1 MFQGQKGMVSP
12 VIAKNQHPEA
22 FGIQPFDDPVPVTT
36 QAVMYRFDHALSSQE
51 WVMNDRARRDRC
63 HAVLMLSGRWHI
75 RLRQGTI
82 DCHAPALVWLP
93 LGETQAISVNAGAD
107 GYLLSAADDL
117 VARHCGG
124 SSTGTSVPPVPGGGL
139 PLRFAADTVHNVTPA
154 EGSNNLTLL
163 ARSFDAIR
171 AELMQNGLGA
181 GIVVGAHLQIILTM
195 VLRLAKG
202 MIEQRD
208 KHRPGSITF
217 QRFLQTLELHFR
229 EHWNI
234 ADYATALGVSER
246 RLGSAVMR
254 ATGKPPLTLVH
265 ERVIREACMRLEQSP
280 LAVAQ
285 IAYGL
290 GFRDPAYFSRF
301 FKRYMGEA
309 PGAYRRLRRA
319 EERAR
324 DHTFAAWP

>member
-1 MFQGQKGMVSP
+1 MGLLEATQ
-12 VIAKNQHPEA
+12 NQHRA
-22 FGIQPFDDPVPVTT
+22 AIGGRSFDDPVPVTT
-36 QAVMYRFDHALSSQE
+36 QAVMDRFDHALSSQD
-51 WVMNDRARRDRC
+51 WVMNDPGRRDRC
-63 HAVLMLSGRWHI
+63 YCVLLLSGRAHI
-75 RLRQGTI
+75 RLRHGTI
-82 DCHAPALVWLP
+82 DCRAPSLVWLP
-93 LGETQAISVNAGAD
+93 FGETQAISVMAGAD
-107 GYLLSAADDL
+107 GYLLSVADDL

-124 SSTGTSVPPVPGGGL
+124 SAVGAGGAPLPGAGL
-139 PLRFAADTVHNVTPA
+139 PLRLAADTVHNVTPA
-154 EGSNNLTLL
+154 EGSNNLALL

-171 AELMQNGLGA
+171 AELMQNALGA
-181 GIVVGAHLQIILTM
+181 GTVVGAHLQIILTM
-195 VLRLAKG
+195 VLRLAEG
-202 MIEQRD
+202 VMEQRD

-217 QRFLQTLELHFR
+217 QRFLQVLELHYR

-246 RLGSAVMR
+246 RLGSAVLR

-265 ERVIREACMRLEQSP
+265 ERIIREACLRLEQSP

-324 DHTFAAWP
+324 DTTFAAWP